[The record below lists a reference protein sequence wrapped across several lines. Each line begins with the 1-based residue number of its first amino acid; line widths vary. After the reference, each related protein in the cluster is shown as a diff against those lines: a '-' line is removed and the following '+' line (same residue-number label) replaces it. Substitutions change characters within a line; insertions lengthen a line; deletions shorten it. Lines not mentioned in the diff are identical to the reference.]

1 MQIRDCMKRNVVSLS
16 VAATIGE
23 AAAAFV
29 ARHIGMLPVV
39 NETGHLVGL
48 LQLRDLLSL
57 VMPDF
62 VRLLEDFN
70 FVHDFG
76 AVETRQPAPE
86 TMTRPVRE
94 VMQPPISVDEAC
106 GLLRAAALMRRY
118 DLHDL
123 PIVDGDGKLVGIASR
138 VDVATAILAGWL
150 AS

>member
-62 VRLLEDFN
+62 VRLLEDFD